1 MASSSAPQQS
11 YNDANHNPSPSS
23 VSDANHQQ
31 RQQPPNPPLEDA
43 DSDQARDSDADH
55 DAPDDG
61 DEHDGSSRKRKR
73 PMSVSCE
80 LCKQRK
86 VKCKSLT
93 DPVSCAPTL
102 TAACPR
108 PGDRGQPSCGWC
120 VRNNQL
126 CEYKERKKPGLRA
139 GYGRELEARLGGL
152 NPSSAACEM
161 LTH

>member
-86 VKCKSLT
+86 VKC
-93 DPVSCAPTL
+93 
-102 TAACPR
+102 
-108 PGDRGQPSCGWC
+108 DRGQPSCGWC